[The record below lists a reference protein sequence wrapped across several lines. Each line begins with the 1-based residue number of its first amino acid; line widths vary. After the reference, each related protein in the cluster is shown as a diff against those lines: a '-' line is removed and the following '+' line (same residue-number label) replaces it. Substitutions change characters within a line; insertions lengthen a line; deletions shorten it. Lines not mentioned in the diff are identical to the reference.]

1 MDKRFL
7 NIFLLISLAG
17 FLVLPKICLADDFE
31 NITLEELSKYL
42 ELPEKDANKLMDTL
56 RQVFTTEVVLL
67 WSSGDAPEEKIAV
80 AVTLLKVVKMQA
92 LSHLLVDA
100 PIEITWKII
109 KGAVEMSRIFL
120 DPYGVSVVLDKFER
134 ETVKRAI
141 EYGMDFLVG
150 NELRVTPGG
159 NKI

>member
-67 WSSGDAPEEKIAV
+67 YPL
-80 AVTLLKVVKMQA
+80 TY
-92 LSHLLVDA
+92 SHL
-100 PIEITWKII
+100 
-109 KGAVEMSRIFL
+109 FL
-120 DPYGVSVVLDKFER
+120 ATLD
-134 ETVKRAI
+134 TYLI
-141 EYGMDFLVG
+141 LLM
-150 NELRVTPGG
+150 
-159 NKI
+159 